1 MKKIVLIF
9 IMLFVCVKVN
19 ALEVNISKSNNNSL
33 KITWKDDGSSK
44 YKVLKSTKKNGKY
57 KQVINTDKNSYIDYG
72 LTYGK
77 TYYYKVIGKKT
88 SKIVYK
94 KVVPNKVNNLKIVSY
109 GANNIKI
116 SYDKVNVTG
125 YQIYRST
132 NKKKW
137 TLIKT
142 TSINSYNNT
151 KLKNN
156 KTYYYKVRAYKKVNK
171 KKIYGTFSNIVSV
184 KTNKKGE
191 LISKINNFRINYS
204 KKELIKILNVSEN
217 IIDALNINFNEYAYN
232 NLIVYMNLYSFSE
245 DELIK
250 QLNLYDK
257 FENSEIE
264 YALNKYN
271 GEYGNNIANE
281 EYKHRKDLY
290 ILGYSHE
297 EIDFIINNFNFD
309 EINKYLNIKKYN
321 NLTSFKNSKYFNIEN
336 IDRYQNYYNKN
347 KYSEDES
354 VLYVEIGLDNE
365 FYTNMKKANV
375 DDGKLILVNK
385 YYYVDKD
392 YYANTETLG
401 SGYGSGSLNKE
412 AAKYFREMV
421 KEAKKD
427 GIKLYSVSAY
437 RSYSTQKNLYN
448 RYVRKDGK
456 KKADTYSARPGH
468 SEHNLGLAVDIN
480 CASSSRHFENTK
492 EYKWLKDNSYK
503 YGFIE
508 RYPKG
513 KEFITGY
520 KYEPWH
526 FRYLGS
532 EVATEVYNLN
542 VTYEEYVVIKK
553 SL

>member
-1 MKKIVLIF
+1 M
-9 IMLFVCVKVN
+9 
-19 ALEVNISKSNNNSL
+19 
-33 KITWKDDGSSK
+33 
-44 YKVLKSTKKNGKY
+44 
-57 KQVINTDKNSYIDYG
+57 
-72 LTYGK
+72 
-77 TYYYKVIGKKT
+77 
-88 SKIVYK
+88 
-94 KVVPNKVNNLKIVSY
+94 
-109 GANNIKI
+109 
-116 SYDKVNVTG
+116 
-125 YQIYRST
+125 
-132 NKKKW
+132 
-137 TLIKT
+137 
-142 TSINSYNNT
+142 
-151 KLKNN
+151 
-156 KTYYYKVRAYKKVNK
+156 
-171 KKIYGTFSNIVSV
+171 
-184 KTNKKGE
+184 
-191 LISKINNFRINYS
+191 
-204 KKELIKILNVSEN
+204 
-217 IIDALNINFNEYAYN
+217 
-232 NLIVYMNLYSFSE
+232 
-245 DELIK
+245 
-250 QLNLYDK
+250 
-257 FENSEIE
+257 
-264 YALNKYN
+264 
-271 GEYGNNIANE
+271 
-281 EYKHRKDLY
+281 
-290 ILGYSHE
+290 
-297 EIDFIINNFNFD
+297 
-309 EINKYLNIKKYN
+309 
-321 NLTSFKNSKYFNIEN
+321 
-336 IDRYQNYYNKN
+336 
-347 KYSEDES
+347 
-354 VLYVEIGLDNE
+354 YVEIGLDNE

-437 RSYSTQKNLYN
+437 RSYSTQKSLYN